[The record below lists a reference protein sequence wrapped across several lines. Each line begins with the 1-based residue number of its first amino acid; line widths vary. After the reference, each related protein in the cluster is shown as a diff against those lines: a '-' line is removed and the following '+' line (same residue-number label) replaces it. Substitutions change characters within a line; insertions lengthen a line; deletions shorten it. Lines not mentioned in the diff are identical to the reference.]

1 MGRRGSDI
9 AKTAAICG
17 VVVEV
22 ACGWWLWVGRCARIP
37 GRPFLSAPSSLLYL
51 SLCPVRRLGE
61 CECCAAPASRLVVV
75 VLSSLC
81 LSPLLFSSRGVCDGR
96 VSCFSSGRAH
106 IHSRALFFNE
116 IMIYSCKKYLVFCWG
131 YSLINHHRC
140 ALSTIDKWRMV
151 LLVMIKAHASLLSY
165 VDGIEPVPLSILSE
179 ADVNTNWTR
188 FGERLYQPAV
198 ESDWVDLV
206 SYYLVNLSVLKINGR
221 CYPQH
226 TDPLFMHRTA

>member
-1 MGRRGSDI
+1 MGWGRVAFKRTMGRRGGDI

-51 SLCPVRRLGE
+51 SPCPVRRLGE

-75 VLSSLC
+75 LSSLC
-81 LSPLLFSSRGVCDGR
+81 LSPLLFSSRGVCVCDGR
-96 VSCFSSGRAH
+96 VFLVDAH
-106 IHSRALFFNE
+106 TFTCSFFNE
-116 IMIYSCKKYLVFCWG
+116 IMVYSRKKYLVFCWG

-140 ALSTIDKWRMV
+140 ALSTNDKWRMV
-151 LLVMIKAHASLLSY
+151 LLVMIKANASLLSY
-165 VDGIEPVPLSILSE
+165 VDGIEPAPLSILSE

-188 FGERLYQPAV
+188 FGERLY
-198 ESDWVDLV
+198 
-206 SYYLVNLSVLKINGR
+206 
-221 CYPQH
+221 
-226 TDPLFMHRTA
+226 